1 MADAPDIRRQ
11 KKKERLR
18 HKEQMLNQLRS
29 LAAQNIALMS
39 VLGAPLPPVMVMGQM
54 PVPLN
59 LNPSFDAMRN
69 VLQSYFQQQYKYFE
83 QLIKDT
89 EMEID
94 LMRKYDS

>member
-18 HKEQMLNQLRS
+18 HKEQMLNQLRT
-29 LAAQNIALMS
+29 LYAQNLVTS
-39 VLGAPLPPVMVMGQM
+39 SLLGAPLPPVMIMGQM
-54 PVPLN
+54 PMPLN
-59 LNPSFDAMRN
+59 INPAFDGLRSM
-69 VLQSYFQQQYKYFE
+69 LMSYFQQQQKYFE